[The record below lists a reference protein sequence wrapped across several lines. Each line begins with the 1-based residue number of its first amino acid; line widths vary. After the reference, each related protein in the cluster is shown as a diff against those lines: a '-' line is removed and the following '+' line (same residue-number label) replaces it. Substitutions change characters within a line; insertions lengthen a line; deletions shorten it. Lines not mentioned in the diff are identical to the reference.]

1 MKSFSI
7 YICLFQFFLIGI
19 LLPACNLNDQT
30 GKASSPPVNTPNRKT
45 VPVVI
50 PVPHSTPV
58 KTKIARDK
66 VEQKKKEWSAWLSA
80 HPYSNRIPE
89 DDGGEEKKKTDGPD
103 RAAEQNFLMTVD
115 PQLKTVPKNRLESAD
130 AYIHQL
136 TAERQSIEINAAL
149 PSVTWKERGPSNIG
163 GRTRALAF
171 DLNDP
176 TYKKVWAG
184 GVNGGLWYTNDIT
197 AVSPVWL
204 HVDDFWDNIAISTI
218 AIDPSNPNN
227 IYVGTG
233 EGWFNEDAS
242 EGAGIWKSVDGGL
255 TWSRL
260 SATIPESASDP
271 FGGFDHV
278 TKIVVKSDG
287 TVFATTRGGYINVG
301 GLYRS
306 TNGGTS
312 WTRVKSQYNSATG
325 KNDFAADVEV
335 ASNGD
340 IYVSF
345 GIQVGTAD
353 VYRSSDNGATWTSLA
368 TALGGMADVMR
379 IEIACSPNANVV
391 YFLAEDATP
400 ATLDNDVAWIKRL
413 DATTST
419 VTNGTIPI
427 YGGTASNHF
436 TRGQAWYNLI
446 LAVHPT
452 NSNLVLAGGIDL
464 YRTTDGGANWSQL
477 SSWNTAYGPY
487 VHADQ
492 HAIQFRPG
500 DANTIISGNDGGVY
514 YSTDAGNAAVSTPS
528 FYSKNTGYNVTQY
541 YSVSGK
547 NEVNSHHFIG
557 GTQDN
562 GSLNLFDPVGKEAN
576 EMTGGDGAFVFID
589 QDNPNYQI
597 TSYTYNKY
605 YFSTDSGRN
614 FIEKVNSP
622 TGYFINPAVWDSQ
635 QDILY
640 SSTDA
645 DKLMRTTGIG
655 GTVQSTQLNLT
666 NAGGGKITAWKVS
679 PYNANVLIAGLDNGR
694 VLKIS
699 QANATPVVTRIDGGS
714 SPITTAG
721 WVSSIDIGTS
731 DDQVLVTFS
740 NYGVTSVWQTLNGG
754 TSWQNKEGNLPDMP
768 VRWAIYNPA
777 NYDQVMAATEMGVWT
792 TDNFNAVSPGWG
804 PSNTNLSHTRCD
816 MLYYR
821 AADKMVAVATHGRGI
836 FTTDYFATSSI
847 ADFGITTTV
856 SCTGSLTTTLYDQ
869 SVKPN
874 SSWAWDIG
882 SNGSVD
888 YTVQNPTHTFAAGL
902 HTVRLTVNNGSSSKV
917 KPGNVLVLSSS
928 PPIVSGSVPSANINF
943 QNGGFLGISRFAL
956 NGLDHY
962 SLPDDGNYKDYSCA
976 NGTVMLPGTTYTVT
990 VHTGIYYNEG
1000 ARVYIDYN
1008 GDGDF
1013 VDANE
1018 LVATFALGKGGRS
1031 TTFTTPETG
1040 IVYNTGLRIR
1050 VVSAYLT
1057 IPANAS
1063 ATGLYGQAED
1073 YTAYFIASALPVQLT
1088 EFKADCKEQQVV
1100 ASWTTSSESNSSH
1113 FELQRSVEGEYWE
1126 TVGRIQ
1132 AAGNSQSVKRYHF
1145 TDKRPFTGA
1154 TLYRLHQVDAD
1165 GKDSYSAVIA
1175 VSCASMPVLVYPN
1188 PASTEITIA
1197 NLIPGTQLSL
1207 FNLQGKRLKILTAQ
1221 KGILRLPVAAFPAGT
1236 YVLQWFENGQLRSKS
1251 LIIQH

>member
-1 MKSFSI
+1 MN
-7 YICLFQFFLIGI
+7 YLRFLITFFSSLLVI
-19 LLPACNLNDQT
+19 LFLAGCDGLDLPEK
-30 GKASSPPVNTPNRKT
+30 KAIGEKIERHPDFQPNVSLDPKPLSEKHIIVRDNVKEKKRKW
-45 VPVVI
+45 
-50 PVPHSTPV
+50 
-58 KTKIARDK
+58 A
-66 VEQKKKEWSAWLSA
+66 AWLAKHSLA
-80 HPYSNRIPE
+80 GGKFALNPK
-89 DDGGEEKKKTDGPD
+89 GGEEETGGPAE
-103 RAAEQNFLMTVD
+103 AARQNFLMTLD
-115 PQLKTVPKNRLESAD
+115 PELKTVPRERLEVAD
-130 AYIHQL
+130 AYIQQL
-136 TAERQSIEINAAL
+136 TAERQSVEINAAL

-197 AVSPVWL
+197 ATTPVWV

-218 AIDPSNPNN
+218 AIDPANPNN

-233 EGWFNEDAS
+233 EGWFNEDAAR
-242 EGAGIWKSVDGGL
+242 GAGIWKSADGGI

-260 SATIPESASDP
+260 ANTVPGSASDP
-271 FGGFDHV
+271 SSGFQQV

-287 TVFATTRGGYINVG
+287 TVFATTRGRFINVG

-312 WTRVKSQYNSATG
+312 WTRVKSQYNSTTG
-325 KNDFAADVEV
+325 QNDFAADVEI

-345 GIQVGTAD
+345 GIQFGTPGL
-353 VYRSSDNGATWTSLA
+353 YKSSDNGTSWTDLSETIGLSSLHK
-368 TALGGMADVMR
+368 R
-379 IEIACSPNANVV
+379 IEIAAAASANVV
-391 YFLAEDATP
+391 YFLTQEGTSV
-400 ATLDNDVAWIKRL
+400 TDNDVAFIKRL

-419 VTNGTIPI
+419 VSTCAIPI
-427 YGGTASNHF
+427 YGGTVSTHF
-436 TRGQAWYNLI
+436 TRRQAWYNLI

-452 NSNLVLAGGIDL
+452 NPNIVIAGGIDL
-464 YRTTDGGANWSQL
+464 YRTTNGGTSWSQL
-477 SSWNTAYGPY
+477 SSWNTGYGPY

-500 DANTIISGNDGGVY
+500 DANTIIVGNDGGVF
-514 YSTDAGNAAVSTPS
+514 YSAQAGNIAFGNPT
-528 FYSKNTGYNVTQY
+528 FYDKNTGYNVTQF

-562 GSLNLFDPVGKEAN
+562 GSLSIFDPTDKKAN
-576 EMTGGDGAFVFID
+576 GLTGGDGAYVFID

-597 TSYTYNKY
+597 SSYTYNNY
-605 YFSTDSGRN
+605 YFSTDSGKN
-614 FIEKVNSP
+614 FTQVVNNQ

-640 SSTDA
+640 SCTDA
-645 DKLMRTTGIG
+645 NNLMRTTGIG
-655 GTVQSTQLNLT
+655 GTVQSTALNLT
-666 NAGGGKITAWKVS
+666 NAGAGMISALKMS
-679 PYNANVLIAGLDNGR
+679 PHNANVMFVGLDNGR

-699 QANATPVVTRIDGGS
+699 QANATPVVSRIDLGS

-721 WVSSIDIGTS
+721 WISCIDVGAT
-731 DDQVLVTFS
+731 DDQVMVTFS

-754 TSWQNKEGNLPDMP
+754 TTWQTKEGNLPDMP
-768 VRWAIYNPA
+768 IRWAIYNPA

-792 TDNFNAVSPGWG
+792 TDNFNAASPAWG
-804 PSNTNLSHTRCD
+804 PSNSNLSHTRCD

-836 FTTDYFATSSI
+836 FTTDYFATSSM
-847 ADFGITTTV
+847 ADFSIATSV

-869 SVKPN
+869 SIKPN
-874 SSWAWDIG
+874 NSWSWDIG

-902 HTVRLTVNNGSSSKV
+902 HTVRLIVNNGSSSKV
-917 KPGNVLVLSSS
+917 KPGNVLVLNSS
-928 PPIVSGSVPSANINF
+928 PPIVSGSVPSVNGNF
-943 QNGGFLGISRFAL
+943 QNGGFVGISRFSL

-1013 VDANE
+1013 LDANE
-1018 LVATFALGKGGRS
+1018 LVATFALGTGGRS
-1031 TTFTTPETG
+1031 ANFTTPETG
-1040 IVYNTGLRIR
+1040 IAFNNGIRIR
-1050 VVSAYLT
+1050 VVSAYLA

-1063 ATGLYGQAED
+1063 ATGFYGQAED

-1088 EFKADCKEQQVV
+1088 EFKADCSGQQVL
-1100 ASWTTSSESNSSH
+1100 ARWTTASESNSSH
-1113 FELQRSVEGEYWE
+1113 FELQRNVEGEYWE
-1126 TVGRIQ
+1126 TVGRVQ
-1132 AAGNSQSVKRYHF
+1132 AAGNSQSVRRYQF
-1145 TDKRPFTGA
+1145 TDKRPFSGNK
-1154 TLYRLHQVDAD
+1154 LYRLHQVDAD
-1165 GKDSYSAVIA
+1165 GKDSYSAVVT
-1175 VSCASMPVLVYPN
+1175 VSCSSMPVAVYPN
-1188 PASTEITIA
+1188 PASTEITVA
-1197 NLIPGTQLSL
+1197 NLKPGTILNL
-1207 FNLQGKRLKILTAQ
+1207 YTLQGRRLKMVTAD
-1221 KGILRLPVAAFPAGT
+1221 KGLVRISVSAYPSGT
-1236 YVLQWFENGQLRSKS
+1236 YLLQWVENGQLQRKTF
-1251 LIIQH
+1251 LIQR